1 MTYNPAPRRNR
12 TVRIASLLLM
22 GLPLWS
28 AFSQASDDIA
38 QYLPSGAQAI
48 RAALASEAT
57 TREIARRSD
66 GLFGAIFTHCE
77 PDLVAD
83 TITVDFEFHH
93 DQWGTIADSR
103 ERFVG
108 KLRKQCQR
116 RAVGEERA
124 SRRELVPDTRAVYP
138 SGETG
143 AIETG
148 IHRFY
153 EIAEDGSETLV
164 GIARYS
170 HLWRREDGRWRVA
183 RILSYDHWDVH

>member
-1 MTYNPAPRRNR
+1 M
-12 TVRIASLLLM
+12 RIAPLLCMSLLL
-22 GLPLWS
+22 WS
-28 AFSQASDDIA
+28 ALSRASDDLA
-38 QYLPSGAQAI
+38 RYLPTGAQAT

-66 GLFGAIFTHCE
+66 DLFDAIFAHCE

-83 TITVDFEFHH
+83 AITIDFEFHH

-116 RAVGEERA
+116 RAAGEERA
-124 SRRELVPDTRAVYP
+124 SRRELVPDTWAIYP

-153 EIAEDGSETLV
+153 EIAEDGSEKLV

-170 HLWRREDGRWRVA
+170 HLWRREDGHWRVA
-183 RILSYDHWDVH
+183 RILSYDHMDVH